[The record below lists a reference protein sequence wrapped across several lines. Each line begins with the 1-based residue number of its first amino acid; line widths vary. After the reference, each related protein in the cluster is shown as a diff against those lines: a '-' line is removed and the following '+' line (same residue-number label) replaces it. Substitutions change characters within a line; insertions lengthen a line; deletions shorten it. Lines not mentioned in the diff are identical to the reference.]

1 MENAA
6 DALKMAG
13 AVLIFVLAISII
25 ILAFSQ
31 ARAASDTILNYRDRE
46 TMYVESNYYYSS
58 EQSERTVSL
67 ETIIPTI
74 FRAYLEN
81 YKIVFEGDGLRT
93 PIYKKLLGSSG
104 TSVNK
109 YTIDSESN
117 VTKKYP
123 NASVGDNERKIEFL
137 KGILNHEYTNGKSA
151 FEEKY
156 SVIMEGCDS
165 IYDQLKG
172 KKITEYIGVYY
183 QNDNPNEP
191 EINKV
196 EKRII
201 TYKVEK

>member
-81 YKIVFEGDGLRT
+81 YKIVFEGEGLMT
-93 PIYKKLLGSSG
+93 PIYKIKGSNG
-104 TSVNK
+104 TWVDK
-109 YTIDSESN
+109 YTIDLERN
-117 VTKKYP
+117 VTQQYP
-123 NASVGDNERKIEFL
+123 NVNLANNEQKIEFL
-137 KGILNHEYTNGKSA
+137 KGILYHEYTNGEQA
-151 FEEKY
+151 FENKY
-156 SVIMEGCDS
+156 FVKIGGCES
-165 IYDQLKG
+165 IYNQLNG

-191 EINKV
+191 EINKE